1 MPTIEA
7 DLDPERARIEVA
19 VGVVRRGDDEVL
31 VGQRLVRDRYFQK
44 WEFPGGKLESGES
57 PELALNRE
65 LGEELGIHVEKTK
78 PLIRLDHDYP
88 DRKVR
93 LHVLEVL
100 SYAGE
105 PHGREGQAIE
115 WVSLTHAS
123 AREFLAATQPIFRA
137 LTLPHRILIT
147 DVKRFGVRH
156 ICDRVKVEVDRCATA
171 IVQIREPWMS
181 ADERSLFASQ
191 LIGLTRESGIDI
203 VLNEAIALEPMPGI
217 TGVHLSAKN
226 ALLAVKQGHI
236 KPSDMLL
243 GCSCHNATEVSVAQ
257 ALGADYLT
265 VGSVAST
272 PSHPDGRTL
281 GFAGFTELSLMA
293 SLPTYAVG
301 GMTES
306 QVDDIRQAGG
316 QGVAMISAA
325 WL

>member
-7 DLDPERARIEVA
+7 DPHRIDVA
-19 VGVVRRGDDEVL
+19 VGVIRRADDEVL

-57 PELALNRE
+57 PELALRRE
-65 LGEELGIHVEKTK
+65 LGEELGIRVEKTK
-78 PLIRLDHDYP
+78 PVIRLDHDYP

-100 SYAGE
+100 SYVGE
-105 PHGREGQAIE
+105 PQGREGQAIE
-115 WVSLTHAS
+115 WVSLTNTS
-123 AREFLAATQPIFRA
+123 AREFLAATEPIFRA

-147 DVKRFGVRH
+147 DVRRFGVRH
-156 ICDRVKVEVDRCATA
+156 ICDRIKEEVDRSANA

-181 ADERSLFASQ
+181 DDERASFARQ
-191 LIGLTRESGIDI
+191 LRGLTRESSVHI
-203 VLNEAIALEPMPGI
+203 VLNDTIGLEPIPGI
-217 TGVHLSAKN
+217 TGIHLSAAN
-226 ALLAVKQGHI
+226 ARSAVKQGHT

-243 GCSCHNATEVSVAQ
+243 GCSCHNAEEVSVAK

-272 PSHPDGRTL
+272 PSHPDGRIL

-293 SLPTYAVG
+293 SLPAYAVG

-306 QVDDIRQAGG
+306 HVDDIRQAGG